1 MRPQELADEIWKNGL
16 TKNEKRRMII
26 KSLDK
31 RECQPKKLLSIEKKF
46 LTMRLR
52 FGILNKLLL
61 REAARVEKDWKETK
75 KVLDKL
81 KTT

>member
-1 MRPQELADEIWKNGL
+1 MQYLERTEKNEFCGKKML
-16 TKNEKRRMII
+16 TKG
-26 KSLDK
+26 
-31 RECQPKKLLSIEKKF
+31 CVGSI
-46 LTMRLR
+46 L
-52 FGILNKLLL
+52 IKLLL